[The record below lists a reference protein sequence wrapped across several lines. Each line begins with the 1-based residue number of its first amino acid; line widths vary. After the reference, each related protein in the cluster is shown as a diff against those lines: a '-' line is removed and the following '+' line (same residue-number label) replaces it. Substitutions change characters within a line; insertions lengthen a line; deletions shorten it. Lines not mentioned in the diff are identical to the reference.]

1 MTLKELQSYLGQ
13 ELGDK
18 AHGFTLDK
26 GELVLQTSAS
36 DLLTVL
42 SILRDDPKC
51 LFKLLVD
58 ITAVDTP
65 ADPQRF
71 SVVYFLLSLRYNL
84 RLRVTLS
91 TDEATPVPSAT
102 KLFSCANWLEREV
115 WDMFGITFDGHPDL
129 RRLLTDYGFEGHPL
143 RKDFPLTGYT
153 EVRYCTESRRVIY
166 EPVTLTQAF
175 RRFDFLSPWEGQS
188 PALGTLPGDEKASTE
203 EKAKA

>member
-1 MTLKELQSYLGQ
+1 MTLHELRVYLSN
-13 ELGDK
+13 ELADK
-18 AHGFTLDK
+18 AHSYTLER
-26 GELVLQTSAS
+26 GELEIATTGD
-36 DLLTVL
+36 DLLAVL

-84 RLRVTLS
+84 RIRITLS
-91 TDEATPVPSAT
+91 TDEATPVPTAT
-102 KLFSCANWLEREV
+102 KLFSCANWLEREI
-115 WDMFGITFDGHPDL
+115 WDMFGITFDGHPDM

-153 EVRYCTESRRVIY
+153 EVRYCPENRRVIY

-175 RRFDFLSPWEGQS
+175 RRFDFLSPWEGQA